1 MNYWITTHWPPREGS
16 PADSPPGI
24 WLPDGRESPG
34 AKIARDDLVLIYES
48 RSGRTLLRQM
58 PDGTTSRVR
67 CKPGREGIICIGRV
81 RGPLAADLNSFP
93 QPYVDGTTIWWRWY
107 APVEVV
113 SRSGFVPRSELA
125 SMLGY
130 KPSYSFRGFGEQ
142 HSGLRKISE
151 AEYTEIVRRFHEAR
165 PIVVRV
171 RPIPRSARKGTWGEG
186 GESDTHRELKEFVAA
201 NPSSATGE
209 AGLRTLY
216 IEYPFVTGD
225 QADIV
230 LADAHDRIVAVE
242 IEPEVTEVTNAGPL
256 QAIKYRFMLE
266 WATHRAPR
274 DSRAFLI
281 AHRIEAKV
289 REQCAVYGIECYEIP
304 RRGVSKWRETV
315 TRDSE

>member
-16 PADSPPGI
+16 SSDSPPGI

-58 PDGTTSRVR
+58 PDGSTSRVR
-67 CKPGREGIICIGRV
+67 CKPGHEGIICIGCV
-81 RGPLAADLNSFP
+81 HGPLATDASSFP
-93 QPYVDGTTIWWRWY
+93 ESYADGTTIWWRWY

-125 SMLGY
+125 SILGY
-130 KPSYSFRGFGEQ
+130 KLSYNFRGFGEQ

-151 AEYTEIVRRFHEAR
+151 AEYTKIVRRFHEAR
-165 PIVVRV
+165 PIDLRIS
-171 RPIPRSARKGTWGEG
+171 PIPRSTVMGTRAKG
-186 GESDTHRELKEFVAA
+186 GESDAHRELKQFVAA
-201 NPSSATGE
+201 NPSSAIGE
-209 AGLRTLY
+209 IGLRTIR

-225 QADIV
+225 RADIV

-242 IEPEVTEVTNAGPL
+242 IESEVAEVTDAGPL

-266 WATHRAPR
+266 WTTNRAPR

-281 AHRIEAKV
+281 AHKIEKKV
-289 REQCAVYGIECYEIP
+289 REQCAVYGIECYEIK
-304 RRGVSKWRETV
+304 RREVLEWRETIS
-315 TRDSE
+315 RDRE